1 LLIPVLWD
9 QQSLEMNLR
18 EADHPL
24 RLKDTVWI
32 RSKYSA
38 VWSCYTDSGYCLPS
52 NYLTGLKPPVVGFYE
67 LSVGICVKCQLR
79 LEFFTTKR
87 FQVLL

>member
-32 RSKYSA
+32 RTKYSA
-38 VWSCYTDSGYCLPS
+38 VWSCYTDSGHSCSYATILPTLHDEHCEYGGDS
-52 NYLTGLKPPVVGFYE
+52 DP
-67 LSVGICVKCQLR
+67 LR
-79 LEFFTTKR
+79 IAGGE
-87 FQVLL
+87 